1 MVAPPL
7 YPTSLLELGLK
18 YLLNQAP
25 TKKWDQG
32 VEPPYMCLILLDLA
46 KLKSGAPRLFILTI
60 S

>member
-18 YLLNQAP
+18 YLLNQAL
-25 TKKWDQG
+25 TKKWDKG
-32 VEPPYMCLILLDLA
+32 VEPPYMRLILDLA